1 MDDPHDLCPAFLS
14 GPELLVLAEMSDGE
28 YVTSAREAAADLGM
42 TAKFVQATRRKIKDM
57 GLAHTTVL
65 VCEVDGKLCGWGTWL
80 NRTGLVYRSVVRTA
94 MWLDYFQHYRI
105 AE

>member
-28 YVTSAREAAADLGM
+28 YVTPAHETACDLGM
-42 TAKFVQATRRKIKDM
+42 TTKFVQATRRKVKDM

-65 VCEVDGKLCGWGTWL
+65 VREDDGKLCGWGTWL
-80 NRTGLVYRSVVRTA
+80 NRSGLVYRSVARDA
-94 MWLDYFQHYRI
+94 LWPDYFQHYRI